1 MGPSHT
7 DLLPLHLGIYI
18 YICLL
23 GERKMWIHFNALGFA
38 NPEYLRERE
47 GRLTGFFFWRHQKK
61 IVNPSPR
68 SELPVQ
74 LQTQLILDLKKKK
87 HEGLE
92 KKKKKRKSPHWCKWG
107 KIPQPSLAPGPPAGF
122 PGLPTLSLDGWVG
135 FNSRGC
141 HVALSAADF

>member
-61 IVNPSPR
+61 LST
-68 SELPVQ
+68 PVLVQ
-74 LQTQLILDLKKKK
+74 SYLFNFKPNSFWIWKKKTWRP
-87 HEGLE
+87 G

-107 KIPQPSLAPGPPAGF
+107 KIPQPSSAPGPPAGF